1 MLKAINKYLLII
13 ASVLVITA
21 MSVPALAA
29 PSNTELISGRP
40 QNLPVPGMVTMVA
53 VGAHEC
59 AQCRTMIPIIES
71 LAQEYQGRAAIAF
84 IDIWKHRDEGNRYE
98 IHSIPTQIFYDKNGK
113 EKYRHVGFLNQQSI
127 VDKLQELGV
136 K

>member
-1 MLKAINKYLLII
+1 MLKTIHKYLLII
-13 ASVLVITA
+13 ASVLAITA

-29 PSNTELISGRP
+29 PSNAELISGRP
-40 QNLPVPGMVTMVA
+40 QNLPVSGMVTMVA
-53 VGAHEC
+53 VGAHDC

-84 IDIWKHRDEGNRYE
+84 VDIWKYRDEGNRYE

-113 EKYRHVGFLNQQSI
+113 EQYRHVGFLNQQSI